1 MACIVALS
9 MLAVGAPAAAA
20 GEDVSTSGDVH
31 ALENG
36 EELYLV
42 FGAELDGMTLD
53 EYIEAHVGGE
63 ADATV
68 NQYQDVEQVNIN
80 QQSNATAISIDG
92 GEATAVQEANQ
103 YNDNEQ
109 FAEALAETDAGQV
122 TTFDDVGTVNVVLG
136 NGDGKQFDGWGIAD
150 KKGHKD
156 DVDTDADQVAEA
168 EVTQSQ
174 LVGQLNYNEQS
185 TAFALADNESEAL
198 AIQQSHQTNQNLQQG
213 VANAT
218 NVYAGGG
225 DFMDQSAD
233 ATVNQEQAAYQENVN
248 QQDAAVAIAV
258 GENSTATA
266 IQLTEQSNFNEQIG
280 AADASSVFASLAGM
294 NIATSGV
301 DDAAAME
308 DTAQAVSGLDE
319 KADEKKYDDKKHDD
333 KHDDKKDDKKHDD
346 KKDKDHH
353 KKGAADGDAQ
363 TATSGVA
370 QAQEVEQMN
379 VNLQSSA
386 IAWATNGSDATAV
399 QLAHQQNLNAQI
411 GFADAL
417 NVYAGPGYVHDSTI
431 HSETTSMTL
440 GGGDVEGAPGIAFD
454 TDAQQTNDVEQDAT
468 AQIQQIQYVLQENV
482 NQQQAAVAIADDGGS
497 ADAAQVTLQEN
508 ENVQFGAVSATN
520 VWAGA

>member
-1 MACIVALS
+1 MIA
-9 MLAVGAPAAAA
+9 MGAPAAAA
-20 GEDVSTSGDVH
+20 GEDVKSNGDVH

-53 EYIEAHVGGE
+53 EYIEAHASGE

-68 NQYQDVEQVNIN
+68 NQYQDVDQVNIN
-80 QQSNATAISIDG
+80 QQSNATSIAIDG
-92 GEATAVQEANQ
+92 GEATAIQEANQ

-109 FAEALAETDAGQV
+109 FAEALAETQAGQF
-122 TTFDDVGTVNVVLG
+122 TSFEDVGTVNVVLG

-156 DVDTDADQVAEA
+156 KVDTDADQVAEA

-174 LVGQLNYNEQS
+174 YVGQLNYNEQS

-248 QQDAAVAIAV
+248 QQDSAVAIAV

-294 NIATSGV
+294 NIATAGI

-308 DTAQAVSGLDE
+308 DTAQAVSALDE
-319 KADEKKYDDKKHDD
+319 KADEKDAKYDDKKHDD
-333 KHDDKKDDKKHDD
+333 KKDD

-353 KKGAADGDAQ
+353 KKGADDGDGQ

-379 VNLQSSA
+379 VNLQSTAMA
-386 IAWATNGSDATAV
+386 IATNGSDATAV
-399 QLAHQQNLNAQI
+399 QLAHQTNINAQI

-454 TDAQQTNDVEQDAT
+454 TDAQQTNDVEQEAT
-468 AQIQQIQYVLQENV
+468 AAIQQLQFINQENI
-482 NQQQAAVAIADDGGS
+482 NEQQAAIAVADDGGS
-497 ADAAQVTLQEN
+497 ADSAQVVLQEN

>member
-9 MLAVGAPAAAA
+9 MIAMGAPAAAA

-53 EYIEAHVGGE
+53 EYIEAHVAGE
-63 ADATV
+63 VDATV
-68 NQYQDVEQVNIN
+68 NQYQEVEQVNIN
-80 QQSNATAISIDG
+80 QQSNATSISIDG
-92 GEATAVQEANQ
+92 GQATAVQDATQ

-109 FAEALAETDAGQV
+109 FGEALAQNIPGET
-122 TTFDDVGTVNVVLG
+122 TIFEDVGTVNIVIG
-136 NGDGKQFDGWGIAD
+136 NGDGKHYDGWGVAE

-156 DVDTDADQVAEA
+156 KVDTDVDQIAEA

-174 LVGQLNYNEQS
+174 YVGQLNYNDQS

-198 AIQQSHQTNQNLQQG
+198 AIQQSQQTNQNLQQG

-225 DFMDQSAD
+225 DFIDQSAD
-233 ATVNQEQAAYQENVN
+233 ATVNQGQSASQENVN
-248 QQDAAVAIAV
+248 QQDSAVAIAV

-266 IQLTEQSNFNEQIG
+266 IQLTEQMNFNEQFG
-280 AADASSVFASLAGM
+280 AADASNVLTSLAGM
-294 NIATSGV
+294 SIASAGV

-308 DTAQAVSGLDE
+308 DAAQAMSELG
-319 KADEKKYDDKKHDD
+319 
-333 KHDDKKDDKKHDD
+333 DDKKHDD
-346 KKDKDHH
+346 KKDKKDKKDKDH
-353 KKGAADGDAQ
+353 KKGDDIQ
-363 TATSGVA
+363 TATSAVN

-379 VNLQSSA
+379 VNLQSTAMA
-386 IAWATNGSDATAV
+386 IATNGSDATAV
-399 QLAHQQNLNAQI
+399 QLATQQNLNAQI

-440 GGGDVEGAPGIAFD
+440 SGGEVTDAPGMAFD
-454 TDAQQTNDVEQDAT
+454 YDAQQTNEVEQDAT
-468 AQIQQIQYVLQENV
+468 TQIEQIQYVLQENI
-482 NQQQAAVAIADDGGS
+482 NEQQAAVAVAEDGGS
-497 ADAAQVTLQEN
+497 AGSAQVTLQEN